1 MKPRPEDRTPSVGHG
16 SVSAHEVLTL
26 REAGRR
32 LGLGTRALCDAQRR
46 GLRTILF
53 GRIKLVL
60 GDDVIAWARQL
71 AEGQTQHGGPRE

>member
-1 MKPRPEDRTPSVGHG
+1 MKPRPEDRTPSVGNG
-16 SVSAHEVLTL
+16 SVRADEVLTL

-60 GDDVIAWARQL
+60 GDDVVTWARRL
-71 AEGQTQHGGPRE
+71 AEDQTRGGNVE

>member
-1 MKPRPEDRTPSVGHG
+1 MKPRPEDRSPPVGHG

-53 GRIKLVL
+53 GRVKFVL
-60 GDDVIAWARQL
+60 GEDVVSWARQL
-71 AEGQTQHGGPRE
+71 AEQQARGGPGE